1 MIGQATNESMG
12 NLPVGATSLHPLLG
26 NIENYVVVLS
36 SGDEDAGKRATLAFS
51 TACTAQAM
59 ELDTQVF
66 LIGDGAHWAYKKHT
80 EGVHQLGFPALEDLI
95 ESFLEMEGKIYLCSA
110 CDAVCATPEAP
121 GGELLERH
129 ATIQPRGLASILEH
143 MVGGSSVTF

>member
-1 MIGQATNESMG
+1 MIRQATSDSTSD
-12 NLPVGATSLHPLLG
+12 LPEGVAGLHPLLG

-80 EGVHQLGFPALEDLI
+80 DGVHQLGFPALQDLI

-110 CDAVCATPEAP
+110 CDAVCAVPESS
-121 GGELLERH
+121 GGDILERH
-129 ATIQPRGLASILEH
+129 PTIQPRGLASILEH